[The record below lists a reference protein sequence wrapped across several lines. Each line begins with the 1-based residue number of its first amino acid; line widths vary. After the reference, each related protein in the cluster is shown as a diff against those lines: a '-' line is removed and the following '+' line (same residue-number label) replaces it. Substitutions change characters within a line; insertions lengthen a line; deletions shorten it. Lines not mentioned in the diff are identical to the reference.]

1 MFTLLKLINNG
12 VIDDEF
18 ILYCDVCERIIKN
31 NYAIKK
37 NGLALWSE
45 VTLQPHHE
53 KSVKHNILL
62 SLMIKKNS
70 PKNNNYVTFD

>member
-37 NGLALWSE
+37 N
-45 VTLQPHHE
+45 HE

-62 SLMIKKNS
+62 SLMIKKKS

>member
-1 MFTLLKLINNG
+1 MFTLLKLITDG

-37 NGLALWSE
+37 K
-45 VTLQPHHE
+45 HE
-53 KSVKHNILL
+53 KSVKHNNLL
-62 SLMIKKNS
+62 SLMIKKIQ
-70 PKNNNYVTFD
+70 KK

>member
-37 NGLALWSE
+37 N
-45 VTLQPHHE
+45 HE

>member
-37 NGLALWSE
+37 TMRKALSIIFYF
-45 VTLQPHHE
+45 L
-53 KSVKHNILL
+53 
-62 SLMIKKNS
+62 
-70 PKNNNYVTFD
+70 

>member
-1 MFTLLKLINNG
+1 MFTLLKLINDG
-12 VIDDEF
+12 VVDDEF

-37 NGLALWSE
+37 
-45 VTLQPHHE
+45 THE
-53 KSVKHNILL
+53 KSVKHNNLL

-70 PKNNNYVTFD
+70 KKNNNYVTFD

>member
-12 VIDDEF
+12 VVDDEF
-18 ILYCDVCERIIKN
+18 ILYCDICERMIKN

-37 NGLALWSE
+37 N
-45 VTLQPHHE
+45 HE

-62 SLMIKKNS
+62 SLKKIHL
-70 PKNNNYVTFD
+70 KIITMLLLKEVFKKKVT

>member
-37 NGLALWSE
+37 N
-45 VTLQPHHE
+45 HE
-53 KSVKHNILL
+53 KSVKHIILL